1 MIYIMPYYIKKLP
14 NQNKYQVINKK
25 TGKIHAFKT
34 TYTNAIKQIKL
45 MGMVDSKKKNN
56 KLLFI

>member
-1 MIYIMPYYIKKLP
+1 MIFIMPYYIKKLP

-45 MGMVDSKKKNN
+45 MGMVDSKKKKN
-56 KLLFI
+56 K